1 MENKKWKLLCVGV
14 IALLVLGLAES
25 GVAVSPQA
33 LHEDDSGLN
42 GQALGN
48 GQQEQGEQETQNA
61 GENATIPTQ
70 QKEEV
75 NDSNNGTQGQ
85 ALGNG
90 QQERVEQE
98 TQNIGEDTTIR
109 IQQREEVRARNV
121 SELHEMMEQRKQE
134 INQEIQALPE
144 HQQLVYQN
152 QNRVRLAVHS
162 LLAME
167 ELVGGIGPQVSQ
179 IAEGF
184 NMSVQATIRAE
195 EQIQSRSRFVRFFA
209 GGDEEAAQDIEHHVV
224 QNQERLRQLQQ
235 LSGECDCDEEVRA
248 LLQEQVQ
255 TMEQEQTRLQQL
267 AQDEQSDKGL
277 FGWLWKR

>member
-14 IALLVLGLAES
+14 MALLVLGLAES
-25 GVAVSPQA
+25 GVAVSSQA

-42 GQALGN
+42 GPALDN
-48 GQQEQGEQETQNA
+48 GQQEQVEQQTQNA
-61 GENATIPTQ
+61 GENATIQTQ

-75 NDSNNGTQGQ
+75 NALNNGAKG
-85 ALGNG
+85 AAPGNS
-90 QQERVEQE
+90 QQEQVEQQ
-98 TQNIGEDTTIR
+98 TQNAGENTTIR

-121 SELHEMMEQRKQE
+121 SELHEMVEQRKQE
-134 INQEIQALPE
+134 MNQEIQALPE
-144 HQQLVYQN
+144 YQQLVYQN

-209 GGDEEAAQDIEHHVV
+209 GGDEEATQDIEHHVV
-224 QNQERLRQLQQ
+224 QNQERIRQLQQ

-255 TMEQEQTRLQQL
+255 TMEQEQARLQQL
-267 AQDEQSDKGL
+267 AQDERTDKGL